1 MGRVY
6 QTVLIFLLHFTDD
19 LKLLYNSES
28 FCLTFE
34 VCASSKTIL
43 IY

>member
-28 FCLTFE
+28 FCLIFKDHITSE
-34 VCASSKTIL
+34 YIL
-43 IY
+43 IC